1 MKFWLV
7 VLGMT
12 AVLIAGSVALAG
24 NNEPTSPRGALSAQ
38 APKQQAPKPQAP
50 KPQAPKPMPVV
61 SNDLPSNGL
70 IAASAKDAI
79 VLVDPANGRVT
90 KVPGTAG
97 MDEPAWSPDGRLLAV
112 EKAAPGTGAFTG
124 GTSVY
129 TIRPDGTH
137 AQLVLKDA
145 SSPSW
150 SEDGSRLFVER
161 DTCTAPGGCDE
172 SEEETTVV
180 LTVAPDGS
188 DAHELGEDDV
198 YDPSEAGWPPE
209 SHALSFLEDE
219 GSSAPAEV
227 DSAQA
232 SWSPDGFEL
241 AIADASS
248 GLWIV
253 SVDGGKPELVAAG
266 EYGSPSWGIGATAP
280 ATQSAP
286 R

>member
-7 VLGMT
+7 VLGLT
-12 AVLIAGSVALAG
+12 AVLVAGSVALAG
-24 NNEPTSPRGALSAQ
+24 NNEPTRPRGALT
-38 APKQQAPKPQAP
+38 PRAPKPEPVVSP
-50 KPQAPKPMPVV
+50 KPEPVV

-70 IAASAKDAI
+70 IAASAKGAI

-97 MDEPAWSPDGRLLAV
+97 MDKPAWSPDGQLLAI
-112 EKAAPGTGAFTG
+112 EKAAPGTSESAG

-150 SEDGSRLFVER
+150 SEDGTRLFVER

-172 SEEETTVV
+172 SEDETIVV

-198 YDPSEAGWPPE
+198 YDPTELGWPPE
-209 SHALSFLEDE
+209 SHALSFLEEE

-227 DSAQA
+227 DSSQA

-241 AIADASS
+241 AIADAST

-266 EYGSPSWGIGATAP
+266 EYGSPSWGSAATAP
-280 ATQSAP
+280 GARSAL